1 MIEPVPRLAR
11 TADIDVI
18 VEILVLAFERDPIWG
33 VALARPDGRTDHLDP
48 YWRLF
53 VEGAMR
59 FDTVRVTDDLGACA
73 IWLPPNE
80 DELDE
85 DGLAR
90 LEALLDDVMG
100 SAALEALHALYE
112 RFEASRA
119 ARAPHAYLSLLATHP
134 DRRGQGIG
142 QALLAQ
148 LWEPGSARMTFS
160 SLHAHAVP
168 VYTRAGLDA
177 WWPLLYLG
185 GNVRVLRRPDG
196 WTVTTPSPALV
207 AALEAEWTGIDR
219 AADHRAWAAR
229 PGGQPVIARR
239 GAQPLAAGTVAGADE
254 EYGIVHLALSP
265 AAGHGE
271 AVDAVRAVL
280 ASLNPPDGRARVCL
294 PAPHPATRPLLAAGW
309 HVDFMDLFM
318 ATSPELLDP
327 RRAVP
332 SSALA

>member
-11 TADIDVI
+11 TADIDDI

-53 VEGAMR
+53 VQGAMR

-142 QALLAQ
+142 QALLA
-148 LWEPGSARMTFS
+148 E
-160 SLHAHAVP
+160 SLRIWDGMGFPAYLESTNPANDHR
-168 VYTRAGLDA
+168 YERAGFRSV
-177 WWPLLYLG
+177 G
-185 GNVRVLRRPDG
+185 GF
-196 WTVTTPSPALV
+196 
-207 AALEAEWTGIDR
+207 
-219 AADHRAWAAR
+219 
-229 PGGQPVIARR
+229 
-239 GAQPLAAGTVAGADE
+239 
-254 EYGIVHLALSP
+254 
-265 AAGHGE
+265 
-271 AVDAVRAVL
+271 DAVL
-280 ASLNPPDGRARVCL
+280 DEARVT
-294 PAPHPATRPLLAAGW
+294 AFWRPVGGG
-309 HVDFMDLFM
+309 V
-318 ATSPELLDP
+318 T
-327 RRAVP
+327 
-332 SSALA
+332 